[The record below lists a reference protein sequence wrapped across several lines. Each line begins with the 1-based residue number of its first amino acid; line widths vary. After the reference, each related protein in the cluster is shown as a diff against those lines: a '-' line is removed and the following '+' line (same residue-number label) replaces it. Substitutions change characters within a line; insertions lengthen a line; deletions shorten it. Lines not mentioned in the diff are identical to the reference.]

1 MVDRMDLAEEQ
12 DLIDFYQYPP
22 VGAEDWR
29 YIWATAK
36 VRVLESMM
44 LPRGTLLDM
53 ADARSFAEAVEL
65 LSNSEYAM
73 SGRVQRFAEVEEMLL
88 ERRQAVR
95 ELFVDLMLD
104 DELMEILRAR
114 ADFANMRLAVRRV
127 VMERPV
133 GLDYSDEGS
142 IGAEEFE
149 GIFEQEDYDRFPE
162 YLREAVEAAVLGYY
176 QNKDICQ
183 IDYGIDKVSSAY
195 KLKTA
200 ARIGSVFLL
209 SLFRTQIDLTNIRT
223 MLRLKMAQRDEK
235 DLFIA
240 GGFVEK
246 ERFIHGLDVGYEALA
261 HLFYV
266 TPYHRVVEAGVGYLL
281 AEQSFLHLERDCQDH
296 LMGFLKTTR
305 VITAGPRPLIAYLMM
320 KENEIRTIRMILTC
334 KKNEMD
340 TKFILD
346 RLSEN

>member
-1 MVDRMDLAEEQ
+1 MKLNQEQ
-12 DLIDFYQYPP
+12 GLIDFYRYPP

-36 VRVLESMM
+36 VRVLETTM

-65 LSNSEYAM
+65 LSSSEYVM
-73 SGRVQRFAEVEEMLL
+73 SGRVQRFAEAEEMLL

-104 DELMEILRAR
+104 DELVEILRAR

-133 GLDYSDEGS
+133 GLDYSNEGS

-162 YLREAVEAAVLGYY
+162 YLREAVEEAVLGYY
-176 QNKDICQ
+176 QNKDIRR

-200 ARIGSVFLL
+200 ARLGSVFLL

-223 MLRLKMAQRDEK
+223 MLRLKAAERDEK

-246 ERFIHGLDVGYEALA
+246 ERFVHGLDVGYEALA
-261 HLFYV
+261 NLFYV
-266 TPYHRVVEAGVGYLL
+266 TPYYEVVEGGVGYLST
-281 AEQSFLHLERDCQDH
+281 EGSFLHLEKDCDDH

-305 VITAGPRPLIAYLMM
+305 SITAGSQPVIAYLMR
-320 KENEIRTIRMILTC
+320 KENEIRTVRMVLTC
-334 KKNEMD
+334 KKNGMD

-346 RLSEN
+346 RLGEN